1 VGRSVGAS
9 EGLAER
15 DIPEGSERAGRPSL
29 CRHCGAIVGANEGA
43 CSACGAPA
51 RQAPE
56 PPRAAPRQDPATARF
71 VRAIVNR
78 PATFTF
84 VFLIANIFLYLLMSF
99 HQEGATGNVLLAYGA
114 KLNVLIDAGQ
124 WWRFVTPIFL
134 HVQMPGIGPLHLL
147 TNMYGLFMLGP
158 YVEKLYGS
166 AKFVVFWIATGVA
179 GVAASYF
186 AVQPELAASGSLGR
200 FLFKPYD
207 VPSAGASGAL
217 FGMIGVLFVFGIKF
231 RHELPEGLKRAFGTG
246 MLPIILINLFIGYAG
261 RGFIDN
267 AAHMGGLVS
276 GMALALCVGYKRIG
290 PRGPVAY
297 AWHFLQFACLALVA
311 LSFLMVARTFH
322 QQLPAWQPAA
332 APLDA
337 GQMPHVVVFTQAV
350 NAGQDALLNFLNRGS
365 AEALGPAAEQL
376 GRTPSLNEGADALR
390 DDLRGLVEQA
400 RVLSNEGN
408 LPAAERRQ
416 RTRQIAEGFDGW
428 AQRFAEWVNTDGKV
442 LNLTLEEKPAPGAS
456 SESNEGPKPNEEKK

>member
-1 VGRSVGAS
+1 
-9 EGLAER
+9 LAER
-15 DIPEGSERAGRPSL
+15 DIPEGAERAGRPSL
-29 CRHCGAIVGANEGA
+29 CRNCGAIVGADEAA

-51 RQAPE
+51 RQAAPE
-56 PPRAAPRQDPATARF
+56 PPRAPRHDPATARF
-71 VRAIVNR
+71 IRAIVNR

-84 VFLIANIFLYLLMSF
+84 AFLIANVFLYLLMSF
-99 HQEGATGNVLLAYGA
+99 HEEGATGNVLLAYGA

-231 RHELPEGLKRAFGTG
+231 RHELPDGLKRAFGTG

-267 AAHMGGLVS
+267 AAHLGGLVS

-290 PRGPVAY
+290 PRGPVAH
-297 AWHFLQFACLALVA
+297 AWHFLQIACLALAA
-311 LSFLMVARTFH
+311 LSFLMVARTFR
-322 QQLPAWQPAA
+322 QQLPAWQPSAA
-332 APLDA
+332 ALDA
-337 GQMPHVVVFTQAV
+337 GQMPNVVAFTRAV
-350 NAGQDALLNFLNRGS
+350 NAGQDALLGFLNGGS
-365 AEALGPAAEQL
+365 GEALTPAAEQL
-376 GRTPSLNEGADALR
+376 GRAPSLNERADALR
-390 DDLRGLVEQA
+390 DDLKGLVERA
-400 RVLSNEGN
+400 RDLSGERG

-416 RTRQIAEGFDGW
+416 RARQIAEGFDGW
-428 AQRFAEWVNTDGKV
+428 SRRFAEWVNTDGKA
-442 LNLTLEEKPAPGAS
+442 LNLTLEEQPAPGAS
-456 SESNEGPKPNEEKK
+456 PGRPEGEK

>member
-1 VGRSVGAS
+1 L

-15 DIPEGSERAGRPSL
+15 DIPDGAGRAGRPSL
-29 CRHCGAIVGANEGA
+29 CRNCGAIVGAGEAA

-51 RQAPE
+51 RPHQPEAASAPH
-56 PPRAAPRQDPATARF
+56 PDPATARF
-71 VRAIVNR
+71 VRAIINR

-84 VFLIANIFLYLLMSF
+84 AFLIANVFLYLLMSF
-99 HQEGATGNVLLAYGA
+99 EGGATGNLLVAYGA
-114 KLNVLIDAGQ
+114 KLNELIDQRGQ

-134 HVQMPGIGPLHLL
+134 HVQMPGLGPLHLL

-186 AVQPELAASGSLGR
+186 AVQPELASSGPLGR

-217 FGMIGVLFVFGIKF
+217 FGLVGVLFVFGIKF
-231 RHELPEGLKRAFGTG
+231 RHELPDGLKRAFGTG

-267 AAHMGGLVS
+267 AAHLGGLVS

-297 AWHFLQFACLALVA
+297 AWHILQAACLALVA
-311 LSFLMVARTFH
+311 LCFVMVARTFDQPLPNW
-322 QQLPAWQPAA
+322 QQAPAA
-332 APLDA
+332 HQP
-337 GQMPHVVVFTQAV
+337 GGTPNVVAFTQAV
-350 NAGQDALLNFLNRGS
+350 NAGQDALLGFLNGG
-365 AEALGPAAEQL
+365 AADALTPAAERL
-376 GRTPSLNEGADALR
+376 GATPSVNEGADALR
-390 DDLRGLVEQA
+390 DDLKRLVERA
-400 RVLSNEGN
+400 RDLSAERG
-408 LPAAERRQ
+408 LPAAERR
-416 RTRQIAEGFDGW
+416 RRADEIALDFDGW
-428 AQRFAEWVNTDGKV
+428 SRRFVDWVNTDGKA
-442 LNLTLEEKPAPGAS
+442 LKLTLGEEKPIPTPGRP
-456 SESNEGPKPNEEKK
+456 GEK